1 MLDGFPED
9 PVVLVLDPVQIFQV
23 GAHLPGGLGNLGHL
37 DEFEI
42 KVFQHGFTQ
51 LVVEQGVTAGTL
63 ELGQNPHA
71 VGRDGLGALHFNQ
84 DINDPEGE

>member
-1 MLDGFPED
+1 
-9 PVVLVLDPVQIFQV
+9 VVSAIW
-23 GAHLPGGLGNLGHL
+23 GHL

-63 ELGQNPHA
+63 ELGQNPMPLA
-71 VGRDGLGALHFNQ
+71 ETVLVRFISIRIVQ
-84 DINDPEGE
+84 